1 VARDYRPVDRDQ
13 RFLLPPDMR
22 EWLPPGHLVWMVLD
36 TVAVLDLGRL
46 HAARRTG
53 GVGRRGYHPGMLLGL
68 LIYGYC
74 TGVRSS
80 RQIERLCE
88 VDVAFR
94 VLCAQDTPDHTT
106 IARFRAEHAE
116 AVAGLFEQVLTL
128 CGRAGM
134 GRVGLVAVDG
144 TKVAANASLQ
154 ASRDGAWL
162 QAEVARMLGEAD
174 AIDAAEDAE
183 HGAARG
189 DEPPAGL
196 ADPASRRARI
206 RAAWEQLRADY
217 PDPPPGPGQAP
228 TADPEAPTA
237 DPEAG
242 TADPAAEA
250 DPAGGDPAARS
261 AEVVPYRVARAE
273 RALARAR
280 DHHAAELARAVEQQA
295 ATLAR
300 RAAAH
305 AVGQWHSAPRA
316 KPPAAYA
323 GVVRAAAKVAEAEQ
337 RLDTVRAG
345 FATRRARR
353 AAKAAAKATAD
364 RAAARRNI
372 TDPDSRI
379 MPVRQGWVQ
388 GYNAQIVVSEDG
400 LIVAADVVNTPAD
413 TPQLS
418 PMMGQAVTGAAHL
431 DRGRGH
437 RQPVGLLLADNGYFS
452 HHNLNEPGPQRLIAT
467 GKSYRVH
474 AAEVATGD
482 PPPDTDKVA
491 RNAHL
496 LRTPDGKN
504 LYKRRG
510 AIVEPVFGTIKHTR
524 GMRRFSR
531 RGLTAARAEWRLAAI
546 AHNLLRLHT
555 TTALTAAG
563 P

>member
-13 RFLLPPDMR
+13 QFLLPVDMR

-36 TVAVLDLGRL
+36 TVAVLDLSRL
-46 HAARRTG
+46 HATRQLG
-53 GVGRRGYHPGMLLGL
+53 GVGRCGYHPGMLLGL

-106 IARFRAEHAE
+106 IARFRAANAE
-116 AVAGLFEQVLTL
+116 AVADLFEQVLAL

-189 DEPPAGL
+189 DEPPPGL
-196 ADPASRRARI
+196 GDPTSRRARI
-206 RAAWEQLRADY
+206 HAAWEQLRAEH
-217 PDPPPGPGQAP
+217 PDPPPPGE
-228 TADPEAPTA
+228 ADA
-237 DPEAG
+237 
-242 TADPAAEA
+242 ADPAAQA
-250 DPAGGDPAARS
+250 ARPGGDPAAPEPAAPS
-261 AEVVPYRVARAE
+261 QEVVPYRVARAE
-273 RALARAR
+273 RALAKAR
-280 DHHAAELARAVEQQA
+280 DRHATELARAVEQQA

-305 AVGQWHSAPRA
+305 AVGRWHSAPRA
-316 KPPAAYA
+316 KPPADYA
-323 GVVRAAAKVAEAEQ
+323 SVVRAAATVAEAEQ

-345 FATRRARR
+345 FADRRARR
-353 AAKAAAKATAD
+353 AAKAAAKAAAA

-379 MPVRQGWVQ
+379 MPTKQGWVQ

-400 LIVAADVVNTPAD
+400 LIVAADVLNSPAD
-413 TPQLS
+413 TPQFS
-418 PMMGQAVTGAAHL
+418 PMLDQAVTGAAHL

-437 RQPVGLLLADNGYFS
+437 HQPIGLLLADNGYYS
-452 HHNLNEPGPQRLIAT
+452 HHNLREPGPDRLIAT

-474 AAEVATGD
+474 TAEAATGD

-496 LRTPDGKN
+496 LRTPHGKN

-510 AIVEPVFGTIKHTR
+510 AIVEPVFGTIKDTR

-555 TTALTAAG
+555 TTAALAAAG